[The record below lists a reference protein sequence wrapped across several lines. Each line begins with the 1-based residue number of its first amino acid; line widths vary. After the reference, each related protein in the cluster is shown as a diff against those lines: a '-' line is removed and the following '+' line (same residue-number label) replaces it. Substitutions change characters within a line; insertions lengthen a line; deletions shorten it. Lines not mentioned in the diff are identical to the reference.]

1 MTGYASRL
9 TSTRSGGM
17 VLVALVTS
25 DRLPVLE
32 DLPPVS
38 RARPHV
44 IGGEQMT
51 YPSGSADLPA
61 FLTTK
66 ELAEM
71 TRSPESTVRYWRHT
85 GRGPRGTRVGKRRG

>member
-1 MTGYASRL
+1 
-9 TSTRSGGM
+9 
-17 VLVALVTS
+17 
-25 DRLPVLE
+25 
-32 DLPPVS
+32 
-38 RARPHV
+38 
-44 IGGEQMT
+44 MT

-85 GRGPRGTRVGKRRG
+85 GRGPRGTRVGKRVLYERSDVLHWLARLNRAQGGVVA